1 MTDTHAQTVL
11 ITGANGGV
19 GRLMRPRL
27 ARAGRTLRLLDVV
40 RPEPAAAGEAVEIV
54 EASVTDE
61 VAMRE
66 ACAGVDAIIHLG
78 GISVEAPWADILAV
92 NIDGTRVVLE
102 AARDAGVPRVVL
114 ASSNHAVG
122 FYGMDDAF
130 DGDLPAD
137 RLPRPDT
144 YYGVSK
150 VAMEGLGSLF
160 HDRYGID
167 VTCLRI
173 GSCFEKPWDRRSLW
187 TWMSPADGAR
197 LFEACLSEAD
207 GGEAREPG
215 FRIVWGISRNTRS
228 WWSLAA
234 GEAIGYHPQDDSE
247 VYAAE
252 LLGDAVDDEPQ
263 GLEERLAGGKFCLT
277 PLGQHM
283 K

>member
-1 MTDTHAQTVL
+1 MTESKVETVL

-27 ARAGRTLRLLDVV
+27 AREGRILRLLDVV
-40 RPEPAAAGEAVEIV
+40 RPDPAAEGEAVELI

-61 VAMRE
+61 AAMRE

-78 GISVEAPWADILAV
+78 GISVEAPWSDILSV

-102 AARDAGVPRVVL
+102 AARDAGVARVVL

-122 FYGMDDAF
+122 FYDLDDAPA
-130 DGDLPAD
+130 DGLPAD
-137 RLPRPDT
+137 VLPRPDT

-167 VTCLRI
+167 VTAVRI

-187 TWMSPADGAR
+187 TWMSPDDGAR
-197 LFEACLSEAD
+197 LLEACLATP
-207 GGEAREPG
+207 EPG
-215 FRIVWGISRNTRS
+215 FRMVWGISRNTRN
-228 WWSLAA
+228 WWSMEA

-247 VYAAE
+247 AFAAE
-252 LLGDAVDDEPQ
+252 LLGDAVDDGPQ
-263 GLEERLAGGKFCLT
+263 GPEERLAGGKFCST
-277 PLGQHM
+277 PLGEHQ